1 MSDNEKKGASPEEY
15 TRWAAKRAL
24 ELLEQGNLK
33 QAVDS
38 MVSDLSKDHTA
49 PEAQKRMIGMMG
61 LSLRNDPELNEQKVR
76 EFIEGFPG
84 VPKTPKRET
93 PKYEVPEYKKPELS
107 EEDRTNAEAFI
118 DEYILN
124 NDHLTSAAKELAVN
138 TVRTERGPW
147 SVKNF
152 VTKVVQNGNKVTIS
166 SKSGEA
172 YLYLR

>member
-84 VPKTPKRET
+84 VP
-93 PKYEVPEYKKPELS
+93 
-107 EEDRTNAEAFI
+107 
-118 DEYILN
+118 
-124 NDHLTSAAKELAVN
+124 
-138 TVRTERGPW
+138 
-147 SVKNF
+147 
-152 VTKVVQNGNKVTIS
+152 
-166 SKSGEA
+166 
-172 YLYLR
+172 